1 MTTRRCT
8 ADHMRRSSTQ
18 SLRAATEDVPQFL
31 RPLLPDLSVGPTETR
46 TESSMPK
53 GQLCPVCK
61 RYTLKPCTTNQLRCS
76 ADKTIVK
83 K

>member
-1 MTTRRCT
+1 
-8 ADHMRRSSTQ
+8 
-18 SLRAATEDVPQFL
+18 
-31 RPLLPDLSVGPTETR
+31 
-46 TESSMPK
+46 MPK